1 MADTPRT
8 RFNCA
13 CPECGYVWTSF
24 FMPIEVNELRKFARA
39 ACPKCF
45 HPKAAVAG
53 NGQFPIEV
61 LALSLLASAIDAM
74 SRTEPN
80 GISTSEWDAIVKE
93 GTLLLQQAVAA

>member
-24 FMPIEVNELRKFARA
+24 FMPMPVDELRKFARV
-39 ACPKCF
+39 ACPVCF

-53 NGQFPIEV
+53 EGQFPIEV
-61 LALSLLASAIDAM
+61 LALSLLARAVDAM

-80 GISTSEWDAIVKE
+80 GIPSSEWDAIVTE
-93 GTLLLQQAVAA
+93 GTELLQQAVAA